1 MRVAFCAA
9 AAAFLAFAGSAQ
21 ALEVR
26 FYPGDYVYAY
36 QLDAAHGSSSVLI
49 QNIAIINDG
58 AAPVSLDSVS
68 VEFMNGDRVI
78 DTRTLGSEELARAA
92 AGGAGL
98 QQAGLLQTLAFQF
111 GGERLLGHSTL
122 SPDLTLDPGEAILVT
137 SQVFAYRG
145 ARDGVRVR
153 VNGDA
158 AQGRLAIRSS
168 GTQTQFSFPLHGRW
182 WNAAGASFQSHH
194 RWTPMEEFAFDLI
207 RLGPDQTTHRR
218 DGTRFEDYYSYGE
231 PVFAAA
237 PGRVVFIISD
247 QQEDPHAMRQPG
259 ETLEAYFDRL
269 RQDQMT
275 RLAGGAAGIGGNQI
289 MIDHGN
295 GEFSFYGH
303 LKPGSLRVHV
313 GDQVERGQRIAA
325 VGSSGNS
332 TEPHLHFHVCDGA
345 DLLTC
350 RGIPVTWQ
358 GGGLDFGIDDPPR
371 APQTGDMLSERQ

>member
-1 MRVAFCAA
+1 MRLTFCAA
-9 AAAFLAFAGSAQ
+9 FAAFLAFAGSAQ

-36 QLDAAHGSSSVLI
+36 QLDAAHGSSSVII

-58 AAPVSLDSVS
+58 AAPVALDSVS
-68 VEFMNGDRVI
+68 IDLMSGARVI
-78 DTRTLGSEELARAA
+78 DTRTLGSEELTRAA

-98 QQAGLLQTLAFQF
+98 QQAGLLQVLAFQF
-111 GGERLLGHSTL
+111 GGERLLGANTL
-122 SPDLTLDPGEAILVT
+122 SADLTLDPGEALLVT

-145 ARDGVRVR
+145 GRDGVRVR

-158 AQGRLAIRSS
+158 AQGQLAIRTG
-168 GTQTQFSFPLHGRW
+168 GTQTEFSFPVRGRW
-182 WNAAGASFQSHH
+182 WNAAGPSFHSHH
-194 RWTPMEEFAFDLI
+194 RWTPMEEFAFDLV

-218 DGTRFEDYYSYGE
+218 DGARFADYYSYGE

-237 PGRVVFIISD
+237 PGRVVFVIAD
-247 QQEDPHAMRQPG
+247 QQEDASVMRQRG
-259 ETLEAYFDRL
+259 ETIETYFARL
-269 RQDQMT
+269 QQDQMT
-275 RLAGGAAGIGGNQI
+275 RIARGAAGVGGNQI

-303 LKPGSLRVHV
+303 LQPGSVRVHV
-313 GDQVERGQRIAA
+313 GDIVERGQRIAA
-325 VGSSGNS
+325 VGSTGNS
-332 TEPHLHFHVCDGA
+332 TEPHLHFHVCNSA
-345 DLLTC
+345 DPLMC

-371 APQTGDMLSERQ
+371 APQTGDMLSERE